1 MRKSFHRLTATTL
14 AVCTVILCLD
24 SAAAATDSPAS
35 TRKIPTNAQNEGQLP
50 LDDLRTF
57 SKVLEQI
64 RATYVEEVDDK
75 TLLENAIRGMLGE
88 LDPHSAYLDE
98 KDFRDLQSTTSG
110 EFGGLG
116 IEVGMEDGL
125 VKVISPID
133 DTPASRAGIKAG
145 DIIIKLGDKSV
156 QGMSLDEAVSIMRG
170 KSGDALTLTILR
182 QNIEQPIEHTLI
194 RDAIKVR
201 SVKQKMLEPGYAY
214 VRIAQFQ
221 INTAKDLEKAIS
233 AMEKQETLQ
242 GLVLDLRNNP
252 GGLLQSAVEVSDA
265 FLNTGVI
272 VSTKGRAANSN
283 LRYSAESGDILNG
296 APMVVLINDGSASA
310 AEIVAGALQD
320 NHRAILLGTNSFG
333 KGSVQTVIPISE
345 AKAIKL
351 TTALYYTP
359 SGRSIQAEG
368 IKPDIVDERATVTSL
383 QPGLHTTE
391 SDLDKHL
398 DNGNSKKSAAKDSNK
413 EKAAAEDNSWKQD
426 DNQLRDALNVLK
438 AMRLSKRN

>member
-1 MRKSFHRLTATTL
+1 MRKSFHRLRATTL
-14 AVCTVILCLD
+14 AVCTVILCLG
-24 SAAAATDSPAS
+24 SAAAATDPSAS
-35 TRKIPTNAQNEGQLP
+35 TRKIPTDAQNEGQLP

-156 QGMSLDEAVSIMRG
+156 QGMSLDEAVGIMRG

-182 QNIEQPIEHTLI
+182 QNIEQPIELTLI

-221 INTAKDLEKAIS
+221 MNTAKDLEKAIS
-233 AMEKQETLQ
+233 TMK
-242 GLVLDLRNNP
+242 
-252 GGLLQSAVEVSDA
+252 
-265 FLNTGVI
+265 
-272 VSTKGRAANSN
+272 
-283 LRYSAESGDILNG
+283 
-296 APMVVLINDGSASA
+296 
-310 AEIVAGALQD
+310 
-320 NHRAILLGTNSFG
+320 
-333 KGSVQTVIPISE
+333 
-345 AKAIKL
+345 KA
-351 TTALYYTP
+351 
-359 SGRSIQAEG
+359 
-368 IKPDIVDERATVTSL
+368 
-383 QPGLHTTE
+383 
-391 SDLDKHL
+391 
-398 DNGNSKKSAAKDSNK
+398 
-413 EKAAAEDNSWKQD
+413 
-426 DNQLRDALNVLK
+426 
-438 AMRLSKRN
+438 

>member
-1 MRKSFHRLTATTL
+1 MKQSLRHLSVTAVTTC
-14 AVCTVILCLD
+14 AMALCLN
-24 SAAAATDSPAS
+24 SAWCATAKPA
-35 TRKIPTNAQNEGQLP
+35 TPQTEGQLP

-57 SKVLEQI
+57 SRVLEQI
-64 RATYVEEVDDK
+64 RATYIEEVDDK

-98 KDFRDLQSTTSG
+98 KDFTDLQSMTSG

-116 IEVGMEDGL
+116 IEVGMEDGF

-133 DTPASRAGIKAG
+133 DTPASRAGIEAG

-156 QGMSLDEAVSIMRG
+156 QGMSLDEAVGIMRG
-170 KSGDALTLTILR
+170 KTGEALKLTVLR
-182 QNIEQPIEHTLI
+182 QNVDEPIEIKLV

-201 SVKQKMLEPGYAY
+201 SVKQKILEPGYAY
-214 VRIAQFQ
+214 VRVAQFQ
-221 INTAKDLEKAIS
+221 TNTGEELNAAI
-233 AMEKQETLQ
+233 AQLKKEGTLQ

-265 FLNTGVI
+265 FLNKGLI
-272 VSTKGRAANSN
+272 VYTKGRAANSN
-283 LRYSAESGDILNG
+283 MRYSAESGDILNG
-296 APMVVLINDGSASA
+296 APMVVLVNDGSASA

-320 NHRAILLGTNSFG
+320 NQRAILLGTNTFG
-333 KGSVQTVIPISE
+333 KGSVQTVVPISE
-345 AKAIKL
+345 TKAIKL

-368 IKPDIVDERATVTSL
+368 IKPDIVDERAKVTSL
-383 QPGLHTTE
+383 QPSLRAAE

-398 DNGNSKKSAAKDSNK
+398 DNGNQADNKKSSSKNSKKLAADDEN
-413 EKAAAEDNSWKQD
+413 WKQS
-426 DNQLRDALNVLK
+426 DNQLHDALNALK
-438 AMRLSKRN
+438 AMRLSKRT